1 MYDRRTIKLERRTV
15 KKLKKIK
22 QTPSEVVFTY
32 TMEEALDDGIFVDC
46 TKLGQEVGIMVER
59 CALTSILYADLIINC
74 ETQDVPVEIQIQGFL
89 KGAREEIVCYLMS
102 KQHVED
108 KKQGLTP
115 LLVWEEPSWLGL
127 KADWDERKVW
137 ITLGHEAKGGK
148 PSVTIYYPEE
158 Y

>member
-1 MYDRRTIKLERRTV
+1 
-15 KKLKKIK
+15 
-22 QTPSEVVFTY
+22 
-32 TMEEALDDGIFVDC
+32 
-46 TKLGQEVGIMVER
+46 
-59 CALTSILYADLIINC
+59 
-74 ETQDVPVEIQIQGFL
+74 
-89 KGAREEIVCYLMS
+89 MS

-127 KADWDERKVW
+127 KADWDVRKVW

>member
-1 MYDRRTIKLERRTV
+1 MPKQ
-15 KKLKKIK
+15 LKKIEE
-22 QTPSEVVFTY
+22 TPEKVVFSY

-59 CALTSILYADLIINC
+59 CALTTALHSDLIINC
-74 ETQDVPVEIQIQGFL
+74 EIQDVEIKTQLLGFL

-115 LLVWEEPSWLGL
+115 LLVWEEPSWIGS
-127 KADWDERKVW
+127 ADWDVRKVW

>member
-22 QTPSEVVFTY
+22 ETPSEVVFTY

-59 CALTSILYADLIINC
+59 CALTTALHSDLTINC
-74 ETQDVPVEIQIQGFL
+74 EIQDVLPEIQIQGFL

-108 KKQGLTP
+108 KEQGLTP
-115 LLVWEEPSWLGL
+115 LLVWEEPSWIGS
-127 KADWDERKVW
+127 ADWDVRKVW

>member
-15 KKLKKIK
+15 KKLKKIED
-22 QTPSEVVFTY
+22 TPEKVVFSY

-59 CALTSILYADLIINC
+59 CALTTALHSDLIINC
-74 ETQDVPVEIQIQGFL
+74 EIQDVEIKTQLLGFL

-108 KKQGLTP
+108 KEQGLTP
-115 LLVWEEPSWLGL
+115 LLVWEEPSWIGS
-127 KADWDERKVW
+127 ADWDVRKVW

>member
-1 MYDRRTIKLERRTV
+1 MSKQ
-15 KKLKKIK
+15 LKKIK
-22 QTPSEVVFTY
+22 ETPSEVVFTY
-32 TMEEALDDGIFVDC
+32 TMEDALDDGIFVDC

-59 CALTSILYADLIINC
+59 CALTTALHSDLIINC
-74 ETQDVPVEIQIQGFL
+74 EIQDVEIKTQLLGFL

-127 KADWDERKVW
+127 KADWDVRKVW

>member
-1 MYDRRTIKLERRTV
+1 MPKQ
-15 KKLKKIK
+15 LKKIK
-22 QTPSEVVFTY
+22 ETPSEVIFTY

-59 CALTSILYADLIINC
+59 CALTTALHSDLIINC
-74 ETQDVPVEIQIQGFL
+74 EIQDVEIKTQLLGFL

-127 KADWDERKVW
+127 KADWDVRKVW

>member
-1 MYDRRTIKLERRTV
+1 MPKQ
-15 KKLKKIK
+15 LKKIED
-22 QTPSEVVFTY
+22 TPEKVVFSY

-59 CALTSILYADLIINC
+59 CALTTALHSDLIINC
-74 ETQDVPVEIQIQGFL
+74 EIQDVEIKTQLLGFL

-102 KQHVED
+102 KKHVED
-108 KKQGLTP
+108 KEHGFTP
-115 LLVWEEPSWLGL
+115 LLVWEEPSWIGS
-127 KADWDERKVW
+127 ADWDVRTGW

>member
-15 KKLKKIK
+15 KKLKKIED
-22 QTPSEVVFTY
+22 TPEKVVFSY

-46 TKLGQEVGIMVER
+46 TKLGRDVGIMVEK
-59 CALTSILYADLIINC
+59 CALTTGLHSDLTINC
-74 ETQDVPVEIQIQGFL
+74 ELQDVPAETQILGFL
-89 KGAREEIVCYLMS
+89 KGAREKIVCYLMS
-102 KQHVED
+102 PEHKED
-108 KKQGLTP
+108 KKQNMTP
-115 LLVWEEPSWLGL
+115 LLVWDSPSWIG
-127 KADWDERKVW
+127 AQAEWEARKVW

>member
-1 MYDRRTIKLERRTV
+1 MPKQ
-15 KKLKKIK
+15 LKKIEE
-22 QTPSEVVFTY
+22 TPEKVVFSY

-59 CALTSILYADLIINC
+59 CALTTALHSDLTINC
-74 ETQDVPVEIQIQGFL
+74 EIQDVEIKTQLLGFL

-115 LLVWEEPSWLGL
+115 LLVWEEPSWIGA
-127 KADWDERKVW
+127 KAEWDERKVW

>member
-1 MYDRRTIKLERRTV
+1 M

-22 QTPSEVVFTY
+22 ETPSEVVFTY

-46 TKLGQEVGIMVER
+46 TKLAQGVGIMVER
-59 CALTSILYADLIINC
+59 CALTTALHSDLVINC
-74 ETQDVPVEIQIQGFL
+74 EIQDVPLETQLSGFL

-137 ITLGHEAKGGK
+137 ITLGHEAKDGK

>member
-1 MYDRRTIKLERRTV
+1 M

-22 QTPSEVVFTY
+22 ETPSEVVFSY

-59 CALTSILYADLIINC
+59 CALTTALHSDLIINC
-74 ETQDVPVEIQIQGFL
+74 EIQDVPLKTQLSGFL

-102 KQHVED
+102 KKHVED
-108 KKQGLTP
+108 KEENMTP
-115 LLVWEEPSWLGL
+115 LLVWEEPSWIGS
-127 KADWDERKVW
+127 KAEWDVRKVW
-137 ITLGHEAKGGK
+137 ITLGHEAKDGK

>member
-1 MYDRRTIKLERRTV
+1 MYDSRTIKLDRRTV
-15 KKLKKIK
+15 KKLKKIED
-22 QTPSEVVFTY
+22 TPEKVVFSY
-32 TMEEALDDGIFVDC
+32 TMEDALDDGIFVDC

-59 CALTSILYADLIINC
+59 CALTTALHSDLIINC
-74 ETQDVPVEIQIQGFL
+74 EIQDVEIKTQLLGFL

-102 KQHVED
+102 KKHVED
-108 KKQGLTP
+108 KEQGLTP
-115 LLVWEEPSWLGL
+115 LLVWEEPSWIGS
-127 KADWDERKVW
+127 ADWAVRTVW

>member
-1 MYDRRTIKLERRTV
+1 MPKQ
-15 KKLKKIK
+15 LKKIK
-22 QTPSEVVFTY
+22 ETPSEVIFTY

-59 CALTSILYADLIINC
+59 CALTTALHSDLIINC
-74 ETQDVPVEIQIQGFL
+74 EIQDVEIKTQLLGFL

-115 LLVWEEPSWLGL
+115 LLVWEEPSWIGS
-127 KADWDERKVW
+127 ADWDVRKVW

>member
-1 MYDRRTIKLERRTV
+1 M
-15 KKLKKIK
+15 KKLKKIED
-22 QTPSEVVFTY
+22 TPEKVVFSY

-59 CALTSILYADLIINC
+59 CALTTALHSDLTINC
-74 ETQDVPVEIQIQGFL
+74 EIQDVLPEIQIQGFL

-108 KKQGLTP
+108 KEQGLTP
-115 LLVWEEPSWLGL
+115 LLVWEEPSWIGS
-127 KADWDERKVW
+127 ADWDERKVW
-137 ITLGHEAKGGK
+137 ITLWHEAKGGK

>member
-1 MYDRRTIKLERRTV
+1 MPKQ
-15 KKLKKIK
+15 LKKIK
-22 QTPSEVVFTY
+22 ETPSEVIFTY

-59 CALTSILYADLIINC
+59 CALTTALHSDLTINC
-74 ETQDVPVEIQIQGFL
+74 EIQDVEIKTQLLGFL